1 MQQMQ
6 AWTGCTGR
14 SEIVIFKLKLHIL
27 KIIEG
32 SPLEKFGDGKYED
45 LFVTALRNHGML
57 CIGLY
62 RYKVYTHTGY
72 CVSSA
77 EHFQIP

>member
-1 MQQMQ
+1 MD
-6 AWTGCTGR
+6 
-14 SEIVIFKLKLHIL
+14 
-27 KIIEG
+27 EG

-57 CIGLY
+57 CI
-62 RYKVYTHTGY
+62 VYTNTEY

-77 EHFQIP
+77 AHF